1 MFIALILTDGRFFI
15 GAIDMSILLA
25 MLARATDT
33 KGYPDDKNPDNWKT
47 INHAHV
53 HLDNNGNIDGGA
65 GEKFKG
71 NAWTSENHPFK
82 GAPKPKPTTK
92 EDLDAAWKKVV
103 KYKVAMNQSK
113 SQATYEKHAQNLQ
126 NAIEEYKKLE
136 GLVPDGTPKPKHNVE
151 NMEQHAAK
159 PYAPKEPLAGL
170 AEATAPQIGFAEY
183 YDLTE
188 KADGLMTS
196 VKYSLGDGLSL
207 KKATEIAKQLVSKGF
222 TQENYDNLT
231 LSEKKAVWGVFG
243 NKASYMDAVKQVQA
257 LASGNSGLLET
268 VGAQS
273 ASPLQGLA
281 NATSGVTPADAKTAI
296 ANKINEA
303 YELWAHWDGDIYNK
317 KYGKKIKPLIDAG
330 FSVENL
336 SQLDSDDIAEL
347 ESDYNLNNGELEKMV
362 KGLGAINS
370 LQSSPTSANMEGNGL
385 ANLAAATTVYKAKS
399 FKSKAISTLKKI
411 KMLDAQAADDVLH
424 DVIGKVWKKAPKAE
438 KEAAFEYTHTY
449 SKYNEPLR
457 GIVYGTSQYVGP
469 GNIDMDQ
476 IGVDYKGFKPGEVK
490 EKINNLTNIIDKC
503 ALPQDMQ
510 LMRGCNMSGMDKF
523 FGKSLSWLEYA
534 SDEDLQTLVDQE
546 FTDHG
551 FMSTGCAEGKGFD
564 YKDVIMTIYAPKGTK
579 GMYVEPFSKYG
590 MGAESTYWDG
600 EEKFKYF
607 GGEQEVV
614 LQRSTSL
621 KVKSVKRA
629 GGKLY
634 FEMQVVSQDPQYLA

>member
-71 NAWTSENHPFK
+71 NAWTSEKHPFK

-136 GLVPDGTPKPKHNVE
+136 SLVPEGTPKPKHNVE

-159 PYAPKEPLAGL
+159 PYAPKEPLAAL
-170 AEATAPQIGFAEY
+170 AEATAPELGINDYIKLCNQVSTFLLHVDYGAIGPNDAP
-183 YDLTE
+183 LNAQT
-188 KADGLMTS
+188 L
-196 VKYSLGDGLSL
+196 LN
-207 KKATEIAKQLVSKGF
+207 KGF
-222 TQENYDNLT
+222 NADNYNKFSLD
-231 LSEKKAVWGVFG
+231 EKKAVWGAFG
-243 NKASYMDAVKQVQA
+243 GKQEYINAVEKLNK
-257 LASGNSGLLET
+257 LAGNDISIT
-268 VGAQS
+268 PAQYS
-273 ASPLQGLA
+273 PASPLQGLA
-281 NATSGVTPADAKTAI
+281 NATSGATPADAKTAI

-303 YELWAHWDGDIYNK
+303 YKTWILWDGDIYNK
-317 KYGKKIKPLIDAG
+317 KYGKKVQPLIDAG
-330 FSVENL
+330 FSAENL

-347 ESDYNLNNGELEKMV
+347 ESDYNLDNGQLEQMV
-362 KGLGAINS
+362 NGFEKLKNATNS
-370 LQSSPTSANMEGNGL
+370 LKSSPTSANMGGNGL

-411 KMLDAQAADDVLH
+411 KMLDAQTADDVLH

-476 IGVDYKGFKPGEVK
+476 IGVNYKGFKPGEVK

-534 SDEDLQTLVDQE
+534 SDEDLQTLVNQK

-590 MGAESTYWDG
+590 EGAGGTHWDG
-600 EEKFKYF
+600 EEKFDYF

-614 LQRSTSL
+614 LQRSTQL
-621 KVKSVKRA
+621 QVKSVKRA

-634 FEMQVVSQDPQYLA
+634 FAMQVVSQDPQYLA

>member
-15 GAIDMSILLA
+15 GVIDMSILLA

-71 NAWTSENHPFK
+71 NAWTSEKHPFK

-113 SQATYEKHAQNLQ
+113 SQATYEKHSQNLQ

-136 GLVPDGTPKPKHNVE
+136 GLVPEGTPKPKHNVE

-170 AEATAPQIGFAEY
+170 AEATAPKIDFAGY

-188 KADGLMTS
+188 KVDGLMTS
-196 VKYSLGDGLSL
+196 VKYSLGQGLSK
-207 KKATEIAKQLVSKGF
+207 KKAMEIAKELVSKGF

-231 LSEKKAVWGVFG
+231 LPEKKAVWGVFG
-243 NKASYMDAVKQVQA
+243 NKASYMDAVKKVQA
-257 LASGNSGLLET
+257 LASGNSDQIEAAGIKS
-268 VGAQS
+268 V
-273 ASPLQGLA
+273 SPLQGLA
-281 NATSGVTPADAKTAI
+281 NATSEVTPADAKTAI

-362 KGLGAINS
+362 KGLETINN
-370 LQSSPTSANMEGNGL
+370 LQSSPTSANMGSNGL
-385 ANLAAATTVYKAKS
+385 ANLAAATTVYKAKK
-399 FKSKAISTLKKI
+399 FKSKAISTLRKI
-411 KMLDAQAADDVLH
+411 KMLDAQEADDVLH

-438 KEAAFEYTHTY
+438 KEAAYEYTHTY

-490 EKINNLTNIIDKC
+490 EKINNLTNIVDKC

-510 LMRGCNMSGMDKF
+510 LMRGCDWKGMDKF
-523 FGKSLSWLEYA
+523 FGKSIDWLKYA
-534 SDEDLQTLVDQE
+534 SNADLQSIVGKTV
-546 FTDHG
+546 TDHG
-551 FMSTGCAEGKGFD
+551 FMSTGCAEGKGFTHEPI
-564 YKDVIMTIYAPKGTK
+564 IMHIYAPKGTK
-579 GMYVEPFSKYG
+579 GIYVEPFSEYG
-590 MGAESTYWDG
+590 WGTKSPGWDG
-600 EEKFKYF
+600 EEKFNFYAS
-607 GGEQEVV
+607 EQEVV

-621 KVKSVKRA
+621 MIKSIKREN
-629 GGKLY
+629 GELHV
-634 FEMQVVSQDPQYLA
+634 EMQVVSQDPQYLA

>member
-136 GLVPDGTPKPKHNVE
+136 SLVPEGTPKPKHNVE

-159 PYAPKEPLAGL
+159 PYAPKEPLAAL
-170 AEATAPQIGFAEY
+170 AEATAPKLDFGDYYNLAETVGGFMAT
-183 YDLTE
+183 L
-188 KADGLMTS
+188 
-196 VKYSLGDGLSL
+196 KY
-207 KKATEIAKQLVSKGF
+207 AKSYGTMSKETAIKTAKDIISKGF

-231 LSEKKAVWGVFG
+231 LPEKKAVWGIFDKKS
-243 NKASYMDAVKQVQA
+243 NYIDAVKQIQDI
-257 LASGNSGLLET
+257 ASGKSDLPTEAELYGTHASSQQES
-268 VGAQS
+268 S
-273 ASPLQGLA
+273 ADSIKSLA
-281 NATSGVTPADAKTAI
+281 NTAAAMIAKMDPYKEPDASI
-296 ANKINEA
+296 
-303 YELWAHWDGDIYNK
+303 YENAQKLK
-317 KYGKKIKPLIDAG
+317 DAG
-330 FSVENL
+330 LNKLVYMS
-336 SQLDSDDIAEL
+336 LDGDDIADIEFDCNLGMGGL
-347 ESDYNLNNGELEKMV
+347 ENLVNNIEDLAQMGQ
-362 KGLGAINS
+362 NN
-370 LQSSPTSANMEGNGL
+370 LQSSPTGANMGSNGL
-385 ANLAAATTVYKAKS
+385 AGLAAATTIYKAKE
-399 FKSKAISTLKKI
+399 FKPKGLATLRKI
-411 KMLDAQAADDVLH
+411 KMLDEDTADDVLH

-476 IGVDYKGFKPGEVK
+476 IGVYYKGFKPGEVK

-534 SDEDLQTLVDQE
+534 SDEDLQTLVNQK

-590 MGAESTYWDG
+590 EGAEGTHWDG
-600 EEKFKYF
+600 EEKFDYF

-614 LQRSTSL
+614 LQRSTQL
-621 KVKSVKRA
+621 QVKSVKRA